1 MLEKTNLAKEKQKQK
16 KKKTPNKNHSK
27 AKQVLVGPRKK
38 IKPREVHYTKWF
50 LLCIDVSPFLQKL
63 KPPNDEHIC
72 VFIQK

>member
-38 IKPREVHYTKWF
+38 IKPREVHYTK
-50 LLCIDVSPFLQKL
+50 
-63 KPPNDEHIC
+63 
-72 VFIQK
+72 